1 MIAKASWTYISSSI
15 ITYSGKVLY
24 LVSRELV
31 SGPGL
36 VYQLHSLGWAQ
47 CGLLGTSGDKFLC
60 HTSSWSE
67 QQGRI
72 QSCASCYKHIS
83 MWAIRAGMGS
93 NSEYSCD
100 HKQFMFLNILVEDG
114 AHFIIV
120 RSLVSGKMVLVE

>member
-24 LVSRELV
+24 LVSRELAG
-31 SGPGL
+31 GPGL

-60 HTSSWSE
+60 HIFSWSE
-67 QQGRI
+67 QQARI

-100 HKQFMFLNILVEDG
+100 HKQFMFLNIKSVHVARKSKITCLVHG
-114 AHFIIV
+114 H
-120 RSLVSGKMVLVE
+120 L